1 MTGDEIA
8 LTVLA
13 ESEALRKAE
22 HLRFSLCFADKY
34 ILSSRAEP
42 GLRVWEWSVSQGM
55 FRH

>member
-1 MTGDEIA
+1 MTGDGFA

-22 HLRFSLCFADKY
+22 HLCFSLCFADKY